1 VARRDKSKKEKLDP
15 FERARLKKL
24 RAAQR
29 REERKKRRA
38 EAGDDDGRRSKKEP
52 PRPTKWHDPNDLEW
66 LHLNGVRTAAA
77 RIMNDSY
84 RQPAPFWLSVPK
96 NPRPEPTNFYPCRSF
111 ERGDRV
117 WYGFLFRAHRDEQLL
132 IWGNKKA
139 RKELT
144 ELANMR

>member
-1 VARRDKSKKEKLDP
+1 MARRDKSKKEKIDP

-38 EAGDDDGRRSKKEP
+38 EAGDDGRRSKKEP

-77 RIMNDSY
+77 RIMNDTY
-84 RQPAPFWLSVPK
+84 REPAPYWLSLPK
-96 NPRPEPTNFYPCRSF
+96 YPRPEPTNFYPCRSF

-117 WYGFLFRAHRDEQLL
+117 WYGFLFRAHRDEQLR
-132 IWGNKKA
+132 IWGNRKA

-144 ELANMR
+144 ENANMR